1 MTIQTTPHLNFR
13 GNARAA
19 LELYRSVFGGDLVIA
34 THADTGSTDP
44 ATADHVA
51 WGQVTADN
59 GFRVMAFD
67 VWPHLAWDPGTEAA
81 YVSVRG
87 DDAAELTRYWDGLA
101 EGATIHQPLEAS
113 PWSPLYGKLTD
124 RFGVIWVLDL
134 AVAYPQD

>member
-1 MTIQTTPHLNFR
+1 MTVQTTPHLNFR
-13 GNARAA
+13 GDARAA
-19 LELYRSVFGGDLVIA
+19 LELYQSVFGGDLVIA

-51 WGQVTADN
+51 WGQVATEH

-67 VWPHLAWDPGTEAA
+67 VWPHLEWHPGTEAS

-87 DDAAELTRYWDGLA
+87 DDADELTRHWDGLA
-101 EGATIHQPLEAS
+101 AGATIHHPLEPS

-124 RFGVIWVLDL
+124 RFGVMWVLDI

>member
-13 GNARAA
+13 GDARAA

-51 WGQVTADN
+51 WGQVASPA

-67 VWPHLAWDPGTEAA
+67 VWPHLPWDLGTEAS
-81 YVSVRG
+81 YVSVRS
-87 DDAAELTRYWDGLA
+87 DDTDELTRYWNGLA
-101 EGATIHQPLEAS
+101 EGATIHQALEAS
-113 PWSPLYGKLTD
+113 AWSPLYGKLTD
-124 RFGVIWVLDL
+124 RFGVIWVFDI
-134 AVAYPQD
+134 AVDRPS